1 MSRLLGVEIY
11 CHIIIMSD
19 EEDDI
24 FALTPLHRSRFQE
37 SSSFCES
44 RAEKK
49 PSRLSLS
56 QQTSA
61 SKNKGNSF
69 KIPSNASFNKTTK
82 RVGKPDG
89 VAGRPGSS
97 KRKIGDERSAGSSQM
112 GKKIKQEEDMVC
124 PLCQMPWYICDSKG
138 KSRNTHTEECL
149 DKDLSSKQECEKGI
163 ECNETLESHYW
174 NFWHFRLAEE
184 RAEQERIYNSLSC
197 SQVDR
202 ETKNKNG
209 ECSILSHEGIAAA
222 NGISNKKQQEIVDLS
237 LVSDD
242 ESEINSRNS
251 LKSIKLFSCS
261 EEEKGSD
268 TATFFGLISES
279 SEDDK
284 QENEGF
290 SVHNS
295 TCRDVNQNQYSDEDF
310 FENDVPD
317 LNLNPEQGASEWDK
331 ETVIFSR
338 NNSPEK
344 CIIVRK
350 TIADSELHQTR
361 HDSIPRIDALE
372 RTSSTTSSLS
382 ESLLQPVPQTNN
394 VEEEGIGHSS
404 CMNEEVAAPEIL
416 KSSKD
421 LRQKDARNS
430 TEGSGEP
437 LQEPA
442 IPGTSNRSDDW
453 KLEEKS
459 KTCTENSKDAV
470 SVDVQLDSDEDEIFS
485 NLVEQAMEKY
495 LGDSERG
502 VKTPEKRLET
512 ESGAVSKKTSVRCKN
527 QGSCKPCLHLHFHI
541 QNSPQKS
548 PRKGGQTSI
557 LNFFQNKGIKK
568 NPVEESG
575 NKCSS
580 CCRCGKESP
589 EKLSGKEATSSWKG
603 LMSRM
608 QKNSEK
614 PSLPSVSS
622 SSSGQQEGKADQQQR
637 RCPFYKYIP
646 DTDVVVDAFCYG
658 ILDGVKAYFLT
669 HFHYDHYRGLSKK
682 FNQPIYC
689 SEITGRLVNLRLGVP
704 LKYLHFLPMEEPQY
718 VCGLEVT
725 LLEAN
730 HCPGA
735 VMFLFKLRTGATI
748 LHVGDFRAHP
758 KMESY
763 PALWNCSVDTLF
775 LDTTYCNAV
784 YDFPRQED
792 VIDKCVSVA
801 TSHVADNN
809 KTLIVVG
816 SYSIGKERVFKAI
829 ASALDCKIWASS
841 DKQRTLRCIQ
851 DKEICSRMTS
861 EKLCA
866 RVHVLPMSDLQP
878 RKLMTYVETLKPR
891 YSVVVAIRPTG
902 WEHSSDQGQGLENL
916 ASKQCGN
923 VYMYGIPYSE
933 HSSFNELK
941 RFVQFIQP
949 KKIIPTVNV
958 GNPNS
963 RRQMEKYFQ
972 EWQEKARQK
981 DIGSLLRK
989 QL

>member
-502 VKTPEKRLET
+502 IKTPEKRLET
-512 ESGAVSKKTSVRCKN
+512 ESGAVSKKTSVRYKN

-557 LNFFQNKGIKK
+557 LNFFQNKGSKK

-580 CCRCGKESP
+580 CSRCGKESP

>member
-1 MSRLLGVEIY
+1 
-11 CHIIIMSD
+11 MSD
-19 EEDDI
+19 EDEDI
-24 FALTPLHRSRFQE
+24 FALTPLQRSRSQLP
-37 SSSFCES
+37 SSFCES
-44 RAEKK
+44 KKEKK
-49 PSRLSLS
+49 PRRLSYS

-61 SKNKGNSF
+61 SKNKSF
-69 KIPSNASFNKTTK
+69 KIPSNASYNKSTK
-82 RVGKPDG
+82 RVANPDALAEKPG
-89 VAGRPGSS
+89 PS
-97 KRKIGDERSAGSSQM
+97 KRKSGNEMSGVGGSQM
-112 GKKIKQEEDMVC
+112 GKKVKQEEDLVC
-124 PLCQMPWYICDSKG
+124 PLCQMPWYIYDSKG
-138 KSRNTHTEECL
+138 KSRKIHADECL
-149 DKDLSSKQECEKGI
+149 DKDLFSKQECEKGI
-163 ECNETLESHYW
+163 ECSETHESHFW
-174 NFWHFRLAEE
+174 NFLHWRLAEE
-184 RAEQERIYNSLSC
+184 RAEQERIHNSLSS
-197 SQVDR
+197 SQVDK
-202 ETKNKNG
+202 ETRNKNG
-209 ECSILSHEGIAAA
+209 ENVLPNSILSQEDSSAAD
-222 NGISNKKQQEIVDLS
+222 GLVSNIQQEDCNVYLI
-237 LVSDD
+237 SDD
-242 ESEINSRNS
+242 ESETNSKVS
-251 LKSIKLFSCS
+251 LKSMKLFSGS
-261 EEEKGSD
+261 QEEKTSD
-268 TATFFGLISES
+268 KATFLAMLSDS
-279 SEDDK
+279 TEDDSHSPDK
-284 QENEGF
+284 QEDERF
-290 SVHNS
+290 PIHSS
-295 TCRDVNQNQYSDEDF
+295 ACMDVTQNQYSDEDF
-310 FENDVPD
+310 FENDLD
-317 LNLNPEQGASEWDK
+317 LNSEKGESEGDK

-338 NNSPEK
+338 NNSPGK
-344 CIIVRK
+344 CRIVKRTVVNLELDK
-350 TIADSELHQTR
+350 TIHC
-361 HDSIPRIDALE
+361 SIPSINPLGV
-372 RTSSTTSSLS
+372 TCSSTSSLS
-382 ESLLQPVPQTNN
+382 ESLLQPYLNTDKVG
-394 VEEEGIGHSS
+394 EEGIGHSS
-404 CMNEEVAAPEIL
+404 GMNEELAAPEIL
-416 KSSKD
+416 KPSED
-421 LRQKDARNS
+421 LREKDVRHC
-430 TEGSGEP
+430 TEGNGKP
-437 LQEPA
+437 LQELA
-442 IPGTSNRSDDW
+442 VPGTSNRSEEQ
-453 KLEEKS
+453 KLLEERS
-459 KTCTENSKDAV
+459 ETCTENSKGAV

-495 LGDSERG
+495 LGDSGRG
-502 VKTPEKRLET
+502 EKSLEKTLE
-512 ESGAVSKKTSVRCKN
+512 SVSTAATKKSVRCRN

-548 PRKGGQTSI
+548 PKKGGQTSI
-557 LNFFQNKGIKK
+557 LNFFQSKGSKK
-568 NPVEESG
+568 SPEAEPV

-580 CCRCGKESP
+580 CCKCACKESP
-589 EKLSGKEATSSWKG
+589 EKLSSKEATSSWKG

-614 PSLPSVSS
+614 PPSSNSS
-622 SSSGQQEGKADQQQR
+622 SSSQQESKPDLQQR
-637 RCPFYKYIP
+637 SCPFYKYIQ

-658 ILDGVKAYFLT
+658 VLSGVKAYFLT

-682 FNQPIYC
+682 FTQPIYC
-689 SEITGRLVNLRLGVP
+689 SEITGRLVNLRLGIP
-704 LKYLHFLPMEEPQY
+704 LKYLHFLPMEEPQI

-735 VMFLFKLRTGATI
+735 VMFLFKLRTGATV

-763 PALWNCSVDTLF
+763 PALWNCSIDTLF

-801 TSHVADNN
+801 TSHVADNT

-816 SYSIGKERVFKAI
+816 SYTIGKERVFKAI

-851 DKEICSRMTS
+851 DKEICSRLTS

-878 RKLMTYVETLKPR
+878 RKLMAYVETLKPR

-916 ASKQCGN
+916 GSKQCGN
-923 VYMYGIPYSE
+923 VYIYGIPYSE

-972 EWQEKARQK
+972 EWQEKARHK